1 MFCAGGIA
9 AKAGVAAAHTWFHAQ
24 NTTPNAI
31 AIAAA
36 TTMSTVRQF
45 VSRVISCTSLRCFE
59 DEKRTLVERDT
70 RGRLRDLVAEP
81 AGLPETQRLARE
93 REAEPF
99 GAHALGVARHRQ
111 ERDDGAHRTFERERS
126 TATQRANAHRAAARL
141 DTHTVVAGIGEEE
154 QVRGLVVQART
165 AEGAQQ
171 DDLLRPGVDGVRDG
185 ELEIRLVLR
194 RGELR
199 HADALSRETLH
210 ARVAE
215 RIHVTDD
222 EVGKDLPALEREC
235 AAVGR
240 DHEVLRLDR
249 SAIRRKNVAVRDDDR
264 PHRWQNKSGA

>member
-9 AKAGVAAAHTWFHAQ
+9 AKAGPAAAQTWFHAQ

-45 VSRVISCTSLRCFE
+45 HSFTSRTSLRCFE
-59 DEKRTLVERDT
+59 DEERTLVQRDT
-70 RGRLRDLVAEP
+70 RGRLRDLVAEA

-111 ERDDGAHRTFERERS
+111 ARDEGAHRTLERERS
-126 TATQRANAHRAAARL
+126 AAAQCADTHRPAARL
-141 DTHTVVAGIGEEE
+141 DTHAVVAGIGEEE

-165 AEGAQQ
+165 AEGTQQ
-171 DDLLRPGVDGVRDG
+171 DDLLRPGVDGVRDS

-210 ARVAE
+210 ARVAQ

-222 EVGKDLPALEREC
+222 EV
-235 AAVGR
+235 
-240 DHEVLRLDR
+240 
-249 SAIRRKNVAVRDDDR
+249 
-264 PHRWQNKSGA
+264 

>member
-9 AKAGVAAAHTWFHAQ
+9 AKAGPAAAQTWFHAQ
-24 NTTPNAI
+24 NTTPNEI

-111 ERDDGAHRTFERERS
+111 ERDDGAHRTLERERS
-126 TATQRANAHRAAARL
+126 AAAR
-141 DTHTVVAGIGEEE
+141 AE
-154 QVRGLVVQART
+154 Q
-165 AEGAQQ
+165 
-171 DDLLRPGVDGVRDG
+171 DNLLRPGIDSVRNG
-185 ELEIRLVLR
+185 
-194 RGELR
+194 
-199 HADALSRETLH
+199 
-210 ARVAE
+210 
-215 RIHVTDD
+215 
-222 EVGKDLPALEREC
+222 
-235 AAVGR
+235 
-240 DHEVLRLDR
+240 
-249 SAIRRKNVAVRDDDR
+249 
-264 PHRWQNKSGA
+264 